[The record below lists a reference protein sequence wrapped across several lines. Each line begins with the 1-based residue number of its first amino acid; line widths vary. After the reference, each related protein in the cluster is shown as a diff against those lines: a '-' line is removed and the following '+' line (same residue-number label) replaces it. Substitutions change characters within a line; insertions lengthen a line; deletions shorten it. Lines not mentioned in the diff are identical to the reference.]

1 MSYRYTRRYTGPVT
15 AVVFDWAGTM
25 IDFGSLAPVRAF
37 IRLFADNGVTL
48 SEAEARGP
56 MGVEKRQ
63 HIAQLLAMPR
73 VAEAWQTVKGGVA
86 SEEDI
91 DRLYA
96 AFIPLQTVVIAERS
110 ELIPGAAV
118 TMAFLQDNDIR
129 VGANTGYARD
139 MIGEMVKRA
148 AEQGYQPESCVC
160 ATDVPRGRPFPHM
173 LWQNLQELEVEAVQS
188 VVKVDDTVAGIE
200 EGLNAGCWTV
210 AVAVSG
216 NEVGLDLQQWDGL
229 SEAEQDVRRNLAC
242 ARLQQ
247 AGAHYVIDSVAE
259 LPAVIDDIEVRLSEG
274 EQP

>member
-73 VAEAWQTVKGGVA
+73 VAEAWQAVQGSLA
-86 SEEDI
+86 SEGDI

-96 AFIPLQTVVIAERS
+96 AFIPMQTAVIAECS
-110 ELIPGAAV
+110 ELIPGAAE
-118 TMAFLQDNDIR
+118 TMAFLQDSDIR

-148 AEQGYQPESCVC
+148 AEQGYQPDSCVC

-216 NEVGLDLQQWDGL
+216 NEVGLDLQQWDEL

>member
-73 VAEAWQTVKGGVA
+73 VAEAWQVAQGCLA
-86 SEEDI
+86 SEADI

-96 AFIPLQTVVIAERS
+96 AFIPLQTTVIAERS
-110 ELIPGAAV
+110 ELIPGAAA

-148 AEQGYQPESCVC
+148 AEQGYQPGSCVC

-216 NEVGLDLQQWDGL
+216 NEVGLDLSQWDAL
-229 SEAEQDVRRNLAC
+229 PEAEQEARRNQAC
-242 ARLQQ
+242 TRLQQ

>member
-1 MSYRYTRRYTGPVT
+1 MSYSYTRRYTGPVS

-25 IDFGSLAPVRAF
+25 IDFGSLAPVMAF
-37 IRLFADNGVTL
+37 TRLFADNGVTL
-48 SEAEARGP
+48 SEAEVRGP

-63 HIAQLLAMPR
+63 HIEQLLAMPR
-73 VAEAWQTVKGGVA
+73 VAEAWQVA
-86 SEEDI
+86 QGSPAGEAEI

-96 AFIPLQTVVIAERS
+96 DFIPLQTAVIAERS
-110 ELIPGAAV
+110 ELIPGAAATV
-118 TMAFLQDNDIR
+118 AFLQDNEIR

-139 MIGEMVKRA
+139 MTGEMIKRA
-148 AEQGYQPESCVC
+148 AEQGYQPGSCVC
-160 ATDVPRGRPFPHM
+160 ATDVPRGRPYPHM
-173 LWQNLQELEVEAVQS
+173 LWQNLLELEVEAVQA

-216 NEVGLDLQQWDGL
+216 NEVGLDLPEWQAL
-229 SEAEQDVRRNLAC
+229 SEDEQEIKRNLAS
-242 ARLQQ
+242 ARLQR